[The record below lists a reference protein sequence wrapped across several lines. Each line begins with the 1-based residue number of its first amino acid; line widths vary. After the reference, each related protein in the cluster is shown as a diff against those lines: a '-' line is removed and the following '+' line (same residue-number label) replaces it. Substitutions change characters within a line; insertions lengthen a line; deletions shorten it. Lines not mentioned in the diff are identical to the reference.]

1 MKKLVTMILV
11 FAVVAGGC
19 ATSGERSAGDRIES
33 GVRAAATIGTYEAL
47 TERPDWAVAFDHAR
61 QELTELAAADEIDF
75 YVVYGIVS
83 RLPIN
88 ELKSDRA
95 VVYITAASM
104 LLEEAGRPSVDLERP
119 GALRPAVIG
128 LITGI
133 EQGMLLAGV
142 REE

>member
-1 MKKLVTMILV
+1 MKKVMTMILV
-11 FAVVAGGC
+11 FAVMAGGC

-47 TERPDWAVAFDHAR
+47 TERPDWAVAFDTAR
-61 QELTELAAADEIDF
+61 QELIEIAAADRIDF
-75 YVVYGIVS
+75 YLVYGIVN
-83 RLPIN
+83 RLPVN

-95 VVYITAASM
+95 VVYITAATL
-104 LLEEAGRPSVDLERP
+104 LLEEAGRPSVDLDGVEV
-119 GALRPAVIG
+119 LRPAVMG

-133 EQGMLLAGV
+133 EQGMMLAGV